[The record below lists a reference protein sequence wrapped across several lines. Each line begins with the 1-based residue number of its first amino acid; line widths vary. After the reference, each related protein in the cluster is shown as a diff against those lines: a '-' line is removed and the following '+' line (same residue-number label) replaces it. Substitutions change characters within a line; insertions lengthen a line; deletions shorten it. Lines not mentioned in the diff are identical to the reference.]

1 MKMPKTLALLCVCGA
16 VLSAN
21 AQVSSDVPTKSEN
34 TAQSGVVAPS
44 VRPIVARTTPQQI
57 VDYLAPSASAFETG
71 LSYGMILGVAKTV
84 EILSFYGL
92 TPLKV
97 CFPYGLSNGT
107 LESAI
112 IDKMRFVTIPKFGGN
127 EDNWDRDA
135 VTHIAIAAMEAFPCR

>member
-34 TAQSGVVAPS
+34 TAQSGVVTPS
-44 VRPIVARTTPQQI
+44 VRPIVARTTPQEV
-57 VDYLAPSASAFETG
+57 VDYSRYSVPDFNSAM
-71 LSYGMILGVAKTV
+71 SYGMIKGVVKLLNVLGN
-84 EILSFYGL
+84 YNL
-92 TPLKV
+92 TPIKI
-97 CFPYGLSNGT
+97 CFPDGVSNGT
-107 LESAI
+107 IESI
-112 IDKMRFVTIPKFGGN
+112 IVDKMRFVTIPKFGGN